1 MVLTNSERLTGYN
14 GRTGR
19 EVKAATEINLYIDVL
34 FIINFTMDFIVLS
47 IVRLGM
53 KYRLIRW
60 RMILGAILGAAWAV
74 FAAAFPFLPVL
85 PEMIV
90 TYVVVS
96 SLMVMTAFDLKRPKE
111 IGKAVGALY
120 LAAVVVAGIMN
131 ALYQHTKAGYYIEQ
145 ILKGNGQ
152 KNITLYRLFFLA
164 AGSYFGIRCILK
176 RIPGLLRGKNHFY
189 EVTMHYR
196 GKKKKVTALLDTG
209 NQLYEPVSRR
219 PVHVVTYEAVR
230 ELCECISEVIYIPYG
245 SVGKAN
251 GVMPGIFLDE
261 MEVRQGDEVKVIERP
276 LVAVCKRKISR
287 NGEYQM
293 LLHEE

>member
-1 MVLTNSERLTGYN
+1 MVLTNSEWFTGYN
-14 GRTGR
+14 VRTGR

-34 FIINFTMDFIVLS
+34 FLINFTMDLIILS
-47 IVRLGM
+47 IVRRGM
-53 KYRLIRW
+53 KYRFIRW

-74 FAAAFPFLPVL
+74 FAAAFPFIPMWF
-85 PEMIV
+85 EMII

-96 SLMVMTAFDLKRPKE
+96 TLMVMTAFDLKRPKE
-111 IGKAVGALY
+111 IGKAMGALY
-120 LAAVVVAGIMN
+120 LAAVVTAGIMD
-131 ALYQHTKAGYYIEQ
+131 ALYQHTMAGYYIEQ
-145 ILKGNGQ
+145 ILRGNVQ
-152 KNITLYRLFFLA
+152 KAIPLYRLILLA
-164 AGSYFGIRCILK
+164 AGTYFGIRCVLK
-176 RIPGLLRGKNHFY
+176 RLPYLLRGKSHFY

-196 GKKKKVTALLDTG
+196 GKEKKVTALLDTG
-209 NQLYEPVSRR
+209 NRLYEPVSRR

-230 ELCECISEVIYIPYG
+230 ELCESVAEVVYIPFG
-245 SVGKAN
+245 SVGKTN

-276 LVAVCKRKISR
+276 LVAVCKRALSK

>member
-14 GRTGR
+14 VRTGR

-34 FIINFTMDFIVLS
+34 FLVNFTMDFLVLS
-47 IVRLGM
+47 IVRRGM

-60 RMILGAILGAAWAV
+60 RMILGAMMGAAWAV
-74 FAAAFPFLPVL
+74 FAAAFPFLPL
-85 PEMIV
+85 WLEMVI
-90 TYVVVS
+90 TYLVVS
-96 SLMVMTAFDLKRPKE
+96 TLMVMTAFDVKRPKE

-120 LAAVVVAGIMN
+120 LAAVVVAGIMD

-152 KNITLYRLFFLA
+152 EAMPFYRLIFLA
-164 AGSYFGIRCILK
+164 AGAYFGIRYILW
-176 RIPGLLRGKNHFY
+176 RIPGMLKGKSNFY

-196 GKKKKVTALLDTG
+196 GKEKKVTALLDTG
-209 NQLYEPVSRR
+209 NRLYEPVSRR

-230 ELCECISEVIYIPYG
+230 ELCESVTAVVYIPFG
-245 SVGKAN
+245 SVGKSD
-251 GVMPGIFLDE
+251 GMMPGIFLDE
-261 MEVRQGDEVKVIERP
+261 MEVRQGDDVKVIEKP
-276 LVAVCKRKISR
+276 LVAVCKKALSK